1 MSEKTLKS
9 RIVHKHDIE
18 ANWQLATNFSP
29 LEGEIIIYDPDENF
43 SYSRVKVGDGTT
55 NVNNLKFIDDNKVDK
70 VTGKGLSTNDYTTVE
85 KNKLA
90 GIDTG
95 ANKTLVDTAM
105 SSTSTNPVQNKV
117 VTAIIDDIS
126 ELIGTKSVA
135 EQISEAID
143 DKADVA
149 NGQYAITTAGT
160 GLAYTAT
167 VPGIAALTV
176 GASFIMIPHVV
187 SESAAPTLN
196 VNGLG
201 AKPIKRRLSNLSTS
215 VQSGYTTSWLAANKP
230 FRIVYDGAQWIVE
243 GHEKPTSADLYG
255 TLPIEKG
262 GTGAES
268 VVDARAN
275 LQVYSKD
282 DHEWTMIYDSGET
295 TAPVNAFANIN
306 ISGYR
311 KLMVAIKCV
320 NNGSNAKTE
329 RGAITFAA
337 TNGTSYQFPVWPTM
351 FTTSADTTASMG
363 WFDVT
368 DGWIV
373 CSNASRNQSASNFLM
388 DETEGGTADNL
399 AGIGGGMMKCTKPL
413 HNIMVSALDQDV
425 NYYFNAGSRVIVW
438 GCNA

>member
-55 NVNNLKFIDDNKVDK
+55 NVNNLKFIGSDKVDK
-70 VTGKGLSTNDYTTVE
+70 VTGKGLSTNDYTTTE

-90 GIDTG
+90 GIADG
-95 ANKTLVDTAM
+95 ANKTVVDSTL
-105 SSTSTNPVQNKV
+105 STTSTNPVQNKV
-117 VTAIIDDIS
+117 VTTIVDDLS
-126 ELIGTKSVA
+126 ELIGGTSVA
-135 EQISEAID
+135 TQISEAVA
-143 DKADVA
+143 DKVSAA

-187 SESAAPTLN
+187 SESAAPTLD

-215 VQSGYTTSWLAANKP
+215 VQNGYTTTWLAANKP
-230 FRIVYDGAQWIVE
+230 FRIIYDGTQWIVE

-255 TLPIEKG
+255 TMPIEKG
-262 GTGAES
+262 GTGATS

-275 LQVYSKD
+275 LQVYSKE
-282 DHEWTMIYDSGET
+282 DHDWTMIYDSGEI

-320 NNGSNAKTE
+320 NNGSNSESK
-329 RGAITFAA
+329 RGAVTFAA

-351 FTTSADTTASMG
+351 FTNSIDTTASMG
-363 WFDVT
+363 WFDIV

-388 DETEGGTADNL
+388 NETEGGTADNL
-399 AGIGGGMMKCTKPL
+399 AGIGGGMMKCTNEL
-413 HNIMVSALDQDV
+413 YTIMVSALDQDV
-425 NYYFNAGSRVIVW
+425 SYYFNTGSRVIVW